1 MELYE
6 ENGGRDEKKNL
17 AVLMMG
23 LEGKQGGVTGE
34 WRSEGLMAEER
45 SKKGDKRRYWE
56 ICDDVER

>member
-23 LEGKQGGVTGE
+23 LEGKQGFGY
-34 WRSEGLMAEER
+34 WRMEV
-45 SKKGDKRRYWE
+45 RRADGGGKE
-56 ICDDVER
+56 